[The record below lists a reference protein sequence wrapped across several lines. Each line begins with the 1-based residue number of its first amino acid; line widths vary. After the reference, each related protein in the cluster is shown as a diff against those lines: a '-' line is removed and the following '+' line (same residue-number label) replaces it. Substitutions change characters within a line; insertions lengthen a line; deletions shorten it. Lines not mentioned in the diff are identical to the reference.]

1 MYKVITSLWSKPKS
15 SSKAHY
21 SPNSKV
27 DEDSWVFVS
36 DAVMVTPS
44 IKNNLM
50 TNSWIASP
58 PLIKNDESATHVHNF
73 NPIENLLIEHA
84 SMSVYDQIS
93 SKTRNRRQKKIINDN
108 KLDEQVEEVEEE
120 GGGEDDDDEDDI
132 DDDDDDNE
140 QITISRQ
147 YPNITSVHYRNLNIS
162 TNSSVTTL
170 ESSTSSLVAHHR
182 HLHRLHQRRKRSNKS
197 STSKLVLTNNVD
209 DSKQVSNKSIERQR
223 LNHTRTS
230 KILLQQPSRLHH

>member
-58 PLIKNDESATHVHNF
+58 PLIKNDESSTNVHNF

-120 GGGEDDDDEDDI
+120 GGEDDDDEDDI
-132 DDDDDDNE
+132 DDDDNNE